1 MSRPNTVSVDI
12 LDKEYQVACPPD
24 EEAALTQAARYLDQH
39 MRDIRSTG
47 KVIGLERVAIMAALN
62 ISHELLALKTGG
74 DPVET
79 SEEVAMENFSEKSH
93 HSTRCPLNFW
103 TSPPPLEPCSSVR
116 ADWLGIN

>member
-39 MRDIRSTG
+39 MRDSRSTG

-62 ISHELLALKTGG
+62 ISHELLALKTGD

-79 SEEVAMENFSEKSH
+79 SEEQKHLSA
-93 HSTRCPLNFW
+93 LN
-103 TSPPPLEPCSSVR
+103 SQLDEVLYQLRQLE
-116 ADWLGIN
+116 IN

>member
-62 ISHELLALKTGG
+62 LSHEVINLQEGKSPQNLSGHEDRIADINSQLDDALYQL
-74 DPVET
+74 
-79 SEEVAMENFSEKSH
+79 
-93 HSTRCPLNFW
+93 RQ
-103 TSPPPLEPCSSVR
+103 LE
-116 ADWLGIN
+116 IN